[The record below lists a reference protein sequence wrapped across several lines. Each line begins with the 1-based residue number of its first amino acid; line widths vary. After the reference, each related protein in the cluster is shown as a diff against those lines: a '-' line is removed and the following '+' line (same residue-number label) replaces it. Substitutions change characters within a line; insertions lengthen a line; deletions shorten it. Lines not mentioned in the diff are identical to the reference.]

1 MLVAWFPAPSD
12 AGELPGGKDTK
23 DMNKLL
29 SKKEG
34 FTLVELMIVVAIIG
48 ILAAIAIPAFI
59 NYVKRSKTAEATEN
73 LKALFNG
80 AAHYYLDERWT
91 QGVQAVGAGALD
103 SGTACTVA
111 DNPMAIGV
119 PLGTKQPTDWRDGA
133 HESFRRLDFIPSD
146 PLYYRYHIQSPA
158 GDTCG
163 NLPTNTTVYSFVAN
177 GDLDGDGT
185 TSELMI
191 GIGSNRENELYR
203 SPGIMK
209 NDELE

>member
-91 QGVQAVGAGALD
+91 QGVQVPGAAALA

-111 DNPMAIGV
+111 DNVMAGNV
-119 PLGTKQPTDWRDGA
+119 PLAAKQHVNWQDGLHA
-133 HESFRRLDFIPSD
+133 SFADLDFIPTD
-146 PLYYRYHIQSPA
+146 GLYYRYHIVSPA

-163 NLPTNTTVYSFVAN
+163 NPPNNTTVYTFEAN
-177 GDLDGDGT
+177 GDLDGDGASSQFRVGVGT
-185 TSELMI
+185 
-191 GIGSNRENELYR
+191 NAENELYR
-203 SPGIMK
+203 SPGIIK
-209 NDELE
+209 NNELE